1 MSGNQ
6 PKLLSGRVK
15 KVPATNADPSRY
27 TWLDLKN
34 AEPDLGVPTS
44 NGSFFVSNT
53 DGTRSWTDTIL
64 LTGSGIDIDG
74 ELNANSVG
82 IDSTLVIDSANITTT
97 SNTQTQLYSFATAT
111 YEMARVII
119 SATSNSERHST
130 ELLVN
135 HNSSNAFATEYA
147 TVITNSDLF
156 SVDVDVNASNV
167 RILVTSASSAS
178 TTIKAFVNLVTV

>member
-15 KVPATNADPSRY
+15 KVPATNADPNRY
-27 TWLDLKN
+27 TWLDLRN

-64 LTGSGIDIDG
+64 LTDSGIDIDG

-97 SNTQTQLYSFATAT
+97 SN
-111 YEMARVII
+111 
-119 SATSNSERHST
+119 
-130 ELLVN
+130 
-135 HNSSNAFATEYA
+135 AFATEYA
-147 TVITNSDLF
+147 TVTTNADLF

-178 TTIKAFVNLVTV
+178 TTIKAFINLVTV